1 MKRFESYD
9 ALRIALADW
18 KSFADDD
25 IYDANGAMGLL
36 QACAANLGRHAIDG
50 DFDAAIDIFNA
61 EDIRLLQ
68 KVIEAYNARTS

>member
-1 MKRFESYD
+1 MKSLESYD

-36 QACAANLGRHAIDG
+36 QACAANLGRHAVDG
-50 DFDAAIDIFNA
+50 DFDAVFDIFNS

-68 KVIEAYNARTS
+68 KIIEEYNARTS